1 MSAKLSRARSTFI
14 IPLSASKP
22 AALLSQSERLEA
34 FIAKNPH
41 LNVVDVARTLGTR
54 RSKLSERGYALAGQK
69 TLGEDLQADVLQQRT
84 PKETYS
90 ALPFAFVFTGQ
101 GAQWPEMGK
110 ELITEFAS
118 FKRTIQELDSV
129 LQKLPEKPDWTLEQ
143 AILESSATS
152 QIDHV
157 TRSQPACTA
166 VQIALVELLSKWG
179 VRPKAVIGHSSG
191 EIAAAYAS
199 GRLTST
205 QAIIVAYYR
214 GYVVGKSK
222 NKTPGAM
229 MAASLSKEQADI
241 EIDQLGLAGS
251 ILVACINSSESVTI
265 SGDES
270 GIDALGHSL
279 AHRGIFVRKLKTNGR
294 AYHSQHMKPLGQEYE
309 DFLEKNIGLPIAV
322 PPTADGLA
330 VTWISS
336 VYGEPVSAKIMASY
350 WRKNLESPVL
360 FSDVAEQLMK
370 SNRVHLIELG
380 PHCALKMPLKQ
391 TADKLKIKDGHFH
404 YNSAIIREKNG
415 VHSVLNLMGQLFLH
429 GHNVSFE
436 DVNYVETADAPAVQ
450 GKVLTNLPPYAW
462 TYDSHV
468 LWNEGRQSRE
478 LRNRK
483 YGHHE
488 LLGLQMLG
496 GNGIVTT
503 WRNMLKVKDVPWLA
517 SHKLGEDIV
526 FPAAGFVAMAIE
538 GLCQVM
544 DIGKLQ
550 RPKISLRNFN
560 VIKALPLSSDE
571 DSKGAEIFTTLRPL
585 RISGVTQSNNWHD
598 FEVSTYDNSK
608 YTIHATGIVSSSL
621 REENLLPKISLESVD
636 LHELAVRNW
645 YDKFATI
652 GLNFGS
658 HFQTMKKVATDSK
671 RRVMK
676 ARATVDWNGD
686 ETRISTTSDITK
698 ANGDIYIMHPTLID
712 SMLQTALVAS
722 SAGHI
727 ANLACM
733 VPKTIEQA
741 IFIAPYDAE
750 QANSLVVDAISEL
763 TGPGS
768 LKIAAELHGSNG
780 ELCGQMDNVTA
791 VAFQGVQDDQS
802 AIDERHPMMKVIWKP
817 DITKLTTKTAP
828 GLSKHLAKVAA
839 QLDDKD
845 LRSSLGKLAEMVC
858 VFAHKKPRL
867 KILELA
873 GPFGGFARNAL
884 GLLRA
889 GTSFPRYGS
898 YARGYY
904 NDTDELLV
912 EDLTAIDTVTDDFEK
927 TKAHEA
933 GSAYD
938 LIVCSDS
945 SIGQEV
951 MTKRHEAIG
960 GLLTSQGAVV
970 GLVPATFPANPELK
984 LLMTDVLIGDPAE
997 KIIVGRIPTRRMG
1010 SDPHRTIL
1018 VECGNYT
1025 AFDDKLCEMWESR
1038 FKEPLQRVSLS
1049 VITIASL
1056 PPGTTVICTVELYEP
1071 MLTTLTESQM
1081 SSMKIMTD
1089 HAAYIL
1095 WVHGGGNMDAERPDF
1110 AMVTGF
1116 SRSLVL
1122 EQPSLRFFTHDIDDP
1137 DADPE
1142 ASIINIFSTLDD
1154 VHSDDC
1160 LDLEVVEKHGVP
1172 FTQRFVPEESLNETF
1187 RNRLGNRFTIDKLGE
1202 NKPVR
1207 LTIQNIGQLDTL
1219 AFKPETTGDD
1229 EIKAGFVE
1237 VDVKSVGLNAK
1248 VHLTVFLFPIFVF
1261 AGHSLTLYIRAQ
1273 DVFVYTG
1280 KVETRNATTSLECA
1294 GVVKRVGS
1302 DVSNFKEGDRVVVM
1316 APGHFS
1322 SLESFPD
1329 WSCEK
1334 LTDSEDFSVLHL
1346 PLSSPSTRALLILK
1360 FWIDCLRPSPSFCN
1374 GNLRSF

>member
-1 MSAKLSRARSTFI
+1 MDL
-14 IPLSASKP
+14 
-22 AALLSQSERLEA
+22 
-34 FIAKNPH
+34 
-41 LNVVDVARTLGTR
+41 ARTLGTR

-69 TLGEDLQADVLQQRT
+69 TLSEDLEADVLQQRI
-84 PKETYS
+84 PGKQYS

-110 ELITEFAS
+110 ELINGFAS
-118 FKRTIQELDSV
+118 FKRSIQELDSV
-129 LQKLPEKPDWTLEQ
+129 LQKLPEKPEWTLEQ

-157 TRSQPACTA
+157 TRSQPVCTA
-166 VQIALVELLSKWG
+166 VQIALVELLSKLG

-205 QAIIVAYYR
+205 QAIIVAFYR
-214 GYVVGKSK
+214 GYVVDKSK
-222 NKTPGAM
+222 NKIPGAM
-229 MAASLSKEQADI
+229 MAVSLSKEQADTD
-241 EIDQLGLAGS
+241 IDQLGLTGS
-251 ILVACINSSESVTI
+251 ILVACINSGKSVTI

-270 GIDALGHSL
+270 GIDALRQSL
-279 AHRGIFVRKLKTNGR
+279 NQRGIFARKLKTNGR
-294 AYHSQHMKPLGQEYE
+294 AYHSQHMKSLGQEYE
-309 DFLEKNIGLPIAV
+309 DFLEKNIGLPVVV
-322 PPTADGLA
+322 PPTADGLP
-330 VTWISS
+330 VNWISS
-336 VYGEPVSAKIMASY
+336 VFGEPVSAKIMASY

-360 FSDVAEQLMK
+360 FSDAAELLMK
-370 SNRVHLIELG
+370 GNSVHLIELG
-380 PHCALKMPLKQ
+380 PHSALEMPLKQ
-391 TADKLKIKDGHFH
+391 TAEKLNIKDGHFH
-404 YNSAIIREKNG
+404 YNSAIIRNKNG

-429 GHNVSFE
+429 GHNISFE
-436 DVNYVETADAPAVQ
+436 DVNHVETADARTVQ

-462 TYDSHV
+462 TYDSPV

-496 GNGIVTT
+496 GSGIITT

-517 SHKLGEDIV
+517 SHKLGEDTV
-526 FPAAGFVAMAIE
+526 FPAAGYVAMAMQ

-544 DIGKLQ
+544 DIERPQGLKL
-550 RPKISLRNFN
+550 SLRNFN
-560 VIKALPLSSDE
+560 VIKALAISSDE
-571 DSKGAEIFTTLRPL
+571 DNQVTELFTTLRPL
-585 RISGVTQSNNWHD
+585 RISGTTQSDNWHD
-598 FEVSTYDNSK
+598 FEVSTYEDSR
-608 YTIHATGIVSSSL
+608 YTIHATGNVSASL
-621 REENLLPKISLESVD
+621 REEKSLPKISLEDID
-636 LHELAVRNW
+636 LHEIAVRNW

-658 HFQTMKKVATDSK
+658 HFQTMKKVETDSK
-671 RRVMK
+671 RRIMK
-676 ARATVDWNGD
+676 ARAFVDGNANG
-686 ETRISTTSDITK
+686 TRLSTKGDITK
-698 ANGDIYIMHPTLID
+698 THGDVYIMHPTLID

-733 VPKTIEQA
+733 VPKTIEEA
-741 IFIAPYDAE
+741 SFIAPYDAG
-750 QANSLVVDAISEL
+750 QANSLVVDAISEP

-768 LKIAAELHGSNG
+768 LRIAAELHGSNG
-780 ELCGQMDNVTA
+780 EIFGQMENVTA

-828 GLSKHLAKVAA
+828 GFSRHLAQVAPR
-839 QLDDKD
+839 LDDKD

-867 KILELA
+867 SILEL
-873 GPFGGFARNAL
+873 GSPFGGFARNVL

-889 GTSFPRYGS
+889 GTSFPHYKS

-904 NDTDELLV
+904 NAKDELLV
-912 EDLTAIDTVTDDFEK
+912 EDLTTIDGVTDDFEK
-927 TKAHEA
+927 AKIAEA

-945 SIGQEV
+945 SVGREI

-960 GLLTSQGAVV
+960 GLLTSQGSIV
-970 GLVPATFPANPELK
+970 GLVPATFPANLELK
-984 LLMTDVLIGDPAE
+984 LPMTDIMIGDPAE
-997 KIIVGRIPTRRMG
+997 KIVVGSIPTRRKG
-1010 SDPHRTIL
+1010 PDPHRTIL
-1018 VECGNYT
+1018 VERGDNT
-1025 AFDDKLCEMWESR
+1025 AFDDKLCEMWESC
-1038 FKEPLQRVSLS
+1038 FKEPLQRISLS

-1056 PPGTTVICTVELYEP
+1056 PPGTTVICTVELHEP
-1071 MLTTLTESQM
+1071 MLATLTESQM

-1122 EQPSLRFFTHDIDDP
+1122 EQPSLRFFTHDIDNP

-1154 VHSDDC
+1154 VQNDDC
-1160 LDLEVVEKHGVP
+1160 GDLEVVEKKGVP
-1172 FTQRFVPEESLNETF
+1172 YTQRFVPEEGLNETF
-1187 RNRLGNRFTIDKLGE
+1187 RNRLGNRSMVKRLGE
-1202 NKPVR
+1202 NKPLR

-1237 VDVKSVGLNAK
+1237 VDVKSIGLNAK
-1248 VHLTVFLFPIFVF
+1248 ARLTLFFLFSISVF
-1261 AGHSLTLYIRAQ
+1261 AGNPLILDIRAQ

-1280 KVETRNATTSLECA
+1280 RPAT
-1294 GVVKRVGS
+1294 
-1302 DVSNFKEGDRVVVM
+1302 
-1316 APGHFS
+1316 P
-1322 SLESFPD
+1322 
-1329 WSCEK
+1329 
-1334 LTDSEDFSVLHL
+1334 L
-1346 PLSSPSTRALLILK
+1346 PL
-1360 FWIDCLRPSPSFCN
+1360 
-1374 GNLRSF
+1374 